1 MQCATRGF
9 PCLLQA
15 EMKGKTNRGANKGGR
30 FLALKFA
37 GGRMS
42 HVYPW
47 MISSSSSRFWGSK
60 EPKSPAVRGCCRV
73 VYWERSN
80 AESARSD
87 LRMAKGAQGRA
98 ALSLFLSLSCFP
110 HVQLLPSRVSPNTS
124 AAFWSSCSAFA
135 SPQSVIVPRAVAESN
150 SVGVGGVWGGSFCI
164 LGTPRKRRIPAAH
177 HCFLQELQPSGYRGE
192 IHLKGKNHGRNPRF
206 SSSIPGSRNGL

>member
-1 MQCATRGF
+1 
-9 PCLLQA
+9 
-15 EMKGKTNRGANKGGR
+15 
-30 FLALKFA
+30 
-37 GGRMS
+37 MS
-42 HVYPW
+42 HIYPW

-124 AAFWSSCSAFA
+124 AAFWSSCFAFA

-150 SVGVGGVWGGSFCI
+150 SVGVGGVWGGVLLH
-164 LGTPRKRRIPAAH
+164 LGDPKKKENPSSPSLLPAGTAAQWIRR
-177 HCFLQELQPSGYRGE
+177 
-192 IHLKGKNHGRNPRF
+192 RNPSEREEPRQEPQVLILHPWEQERAVTPNVCP
-206 SSSIPGSRNGL
+206 IPRAWCSPCNPCNP